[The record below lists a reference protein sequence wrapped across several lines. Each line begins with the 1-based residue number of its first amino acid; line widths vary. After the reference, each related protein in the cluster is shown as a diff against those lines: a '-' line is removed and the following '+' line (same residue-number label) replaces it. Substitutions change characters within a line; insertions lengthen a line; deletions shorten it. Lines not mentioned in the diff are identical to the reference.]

1 MYVCVW
7 CVWEGRCKYVRVGVC
22 VWVGGDVL
30 VYVSKQ
36 IWPVS
41 GSAILYPFCP
51 QALEREGDN
60 LMTVLDAM
68 KQSLLSDL
76 PRHSC
81 SPPP

>member
-1 MYVCVW
+1 MCVCGVCGRGGVSTYVW
-7 CVWEGRCKYVRVGVC
+7 VC